1 MFLLSNAVCKH
12 KYVQC
17 TSLQCTATSPSVAAA
32 AGKMAGAREKAAEE
46 RHSFKQ
52 PAMLTGGQL
61 KPYQLDGVQWLA
73 SLFSQGLSGIL
84 ADEMGLGKTI
94 QANAVVNGATT
105 TNRSSSRRTQ
115 YALNTPV
122 IGLLAYLYEKE
133 VKGPYIICAPLAT
146 LPNWINEIK
155 KWCPRLKCVLYHG
168 PKADRDELRETVMH
182 PSKQKDRN
190 FPIVV
195 TSFETCIN
203 DRAHLQ
209 RYTWRYMILDE
220 GQRVKNKRFISGG
233 SSLASFSNGG
243 LEVADCRLVRELK
256 LLPTESRI
264 LLSGTPIQNTLE
276 LVLGSARAHTAHPN
290 SFIIAN
296 TRHQHTKAIQPYECV
311 SEIISACCRCMPL
324 WYALLT
330 KSNVFIVACGVLQEL
345 WSLLNFV
352 NPSIFDDLTVF
363 RSWFG
368 FKNIGRDTSVEQIVS
383 EEEQAAVV
391 TKLHEILR
399 PFLLRRLKRD
409 VLQ

>member
-94 QANAVVNGATT
+94 QASHSCFYSPLLSQAAAAAAAVAAEHSLFTAYCGQHLYYFAYC
-105 TNRSSSRRTQ
+105 RQ
-115 YALNTPV
+115 YVYYLAYRCHNTLLGLQV

-220 GQRVKNKRFISGG
+220 GQRVKNK
-233 SSLASFSNGG
+233 
-243 LEVADCRLVRELK
+243 DCRLVRELK

-276 LVLGSARAHTAHPN
+276 
-290 SFIIAN
+290 
-296 TRHQHTKAIQPYECV
+296 
-311 SEIISACCRCMPL
+311 
-324 WYALLT
+324 
-330 KSNVFIVACGVLQEL
+330 EL